1 MTEHAFRFSIDRGGT
16 FTDVYAEVPGKPGFR
31 VVKLLSEDPQN
42 YPDAPREGI
51 RRILEEVTGTP
62 FPKEGFSAEA
72 VEWIRM
78 GTTVATNALLERKGA
93 RTALVITQGFQDLL
107 QIGNQTRPKLFD
119 LEIRKL
125 DLLYEQVIEVEER
138 VRLLQKNEAE
148 GRRQEA
154 EGGELEVV
162 EGTTGE
168 PFLVLANPDVEAVRS
183 QLRAVYDSGI
193 RALAVVFTHAYAVPD
208 HERKIGELAREIGFT
223 QISLS
228 HEVMPMVKMVAR
240 GDTTTVDA
248 YLTPHIRNYLDSF
261 RAGFSDG
268 LESSQLLFMQSDG
281 GLTGADHFKGS
292 NAILSGPAGGVVG
305 YALTTDLGQPVI
317 GFDMGGTSTDVSR
330 YGTDYELTHETETA
344 GVRIQAPQMHIKTVA
359 AGGGSRLFFRNG
371 LFEVGPESAG
381 AHPGPVCYRKNGH
394 LAITDANLVLGR
406 LHPDYFPKIFGPTE
420 DQPLDAD
427 TTRRAFETLAD
438 QINTHSRERGLP
450 EMSLEDIALGFIR
463 VANEV
468 MVRPIRE
475 ISVMR
480 GFDTKEHVLA
490 CFGGAGGQ
498 HACAIARELGISRI
512 FIHRFAGILSA
523 YGMGLADV
531 VSEQQEPA
539 AAVLP
544 TTNSP
549 LGAASGG
556 ADDTPETLLQAIEH
570 GQYLP
575 QQLPPAVDRTQAQAT
590 LRTAEALAQR
600 IHRAVQ
606 ADHVAEYTSLPD
618 SRERFRARRA
628 VFERIKP
635 QEEVAL
641 REWAV
646 AEGLMLTGED
656 CLCQWERDGKLGGT
670 EHQIW
675 LDEQAGRVFK
685 LNNLSFHV
693 CWLEYFHRLAL
704 HNHLFPDT
712 QMKLEGFVEC
722 DGTLMPVTSQAVIQA
737 VRGATREETQLF
749 MQRLGF
755 APISGKA
762 NDYLHAEQGL
772 IAEDLHDEN
781 VLIDIMGSIVILDPV
796 MYLDESSKLERL
808 QRWAAAELP
817 SRQPGNSLK
826 VLAQRLDTLAEQGRD
841 ELLAQGHAPEHI
853 EVKRFLNLRYQGTD
867 TALMIPEPEATTYD
881 ASLTNCGLGF
891 SNASAELQSSVS
903 LPNFAESFKETYR
916 REFGFELANRDILV
930 DDVRVRAVAKSPG
943 LQKFPIPQKTEPPQS
958 DHHTRCYFEG
968 GWHDTP
974 IFLLEQLGAGQRL
987 NGPAIL
993 MQDTSTILIEPGC
1006 FAEITEFGDVVITVE
1021 TRTQREIG
1029 TQSDPIQLSIFS
1041 NLFMS
1046 IAEQMGRT
1054 LQRTAISTNIK
1065 ERLDFSCAIFDES
1078 GGLVANAPHVPVHLG
1093 AMSDAVRRQIELQG
1107 ENLRE
1112 GDVLVSNHP
1121 IAGGS
1126 HLPDITVI
1134 TPVWRDGRPIFFVA
1148 SRGHHADIGGISP
1161 GSMPPFSRKLIEEG
1175 ACIKSFKL
1183 VENGVFNEEG
1193 ITELLLEPG
1202 TLPRGPGE
1210 ASMSGAR
1217 LLSDNL
1223 SDLKAQ
1229 IAANQRG
1236 IDLLLEMVD
1245 HYSLDVVQAYMW
1257 HIQANA
1263 EEAVR
1268 HMLTDLSAREGLKEV
1283 DSLSAQDFLDDGSP
1297 IVLKITIDRRDGSAI
1312 FDFTGTGSELWGNL
1326 NAPRAVTS
1334 SAILYGLRCLIPQ
1347 DIPLNQGCLNPIQV
1361 IVPEG
1366 TLLSPSEHAGVV
1378 GGNVLTSQRITD
1390 VILRAFH
1397 ACAASQ
1403 GCTNNF
1409 TFGNERFGYYETIG
1423 GGAGAGASWHGQSGV
1438 HTHMTNTR
1446 ITDPEILERRFPVML
1461 REFSIRP
1468 NTGGNGKFRGGDGLV
1483 REVEFLEPLNAAILS
1498 ERRVYAPY
1506 GLDGGEPGVC
1516 GRNLF
1521 LRNDGTTLSLGGK
1534 NEIRAE
1540 VGERFRIETP
1550 GGGGYGTSDK
1560 ERNG

>member
-1 MTEHAFRFSIDRGGT
+1 MTQSTFRFSIDRGGT
-16 FTDVYAEVPGKPGFR
+16 FTDVYAEVPGKPEFR

-51 RRILEEVTGTP
+51 RRILEEVTGKA
-62 FPKEGFSAEA
+62 FPKESFSAAA

-93 RTALVITQGFQDLL
+93 RTALVITQGFRDLL

-138 VRLLQKNEAE
+138 VRLLQKKEAE
-148 GRRQEA
+148 GNREKA
-154 EGGELEVV
+154 EDTRLEII

-168 PFLVLANPDVEAVRS
+168 QFVVLAKPDLDVIRPKLQE
-183 QLRAVYDSGI
+183 VYDSGI

-208 HERKIGELAREIGFT
+208 HEQWLGELAREIGFT

-305 YALTTDLGQPVI
+305 YARTTSIKNFNRQLPII

-381 AHPGPVCYRKNGH
+381 AHPGPVCYRKHGH

-406 LHPDYFPKIFGPTE
+406 LHPGYFPKIFGPTE
-420 DQPLDAD
+420 DQALDVEA
-427 TTRRAFETLAD
+427 TRSAFAKLTVT
-438 QINTHSRERGLP
+438 INAHSRERGLP
-450 EMSLEDIALGFIR
+450 EMSAEQVALGFVR

-512 FIHRFAGILSA
+512 FIHRFAGVLSA
-523 YGMGLADV
+523 YGMGLANIV
-531 VSEQQEPA
+531 EERQEPA
-539 AAVLP
+539 ALVYDADTKSTLSARLNSLNTVA
-544 TTNSP
+544 TN
-549 LGAASGG
+549 A
-556 ADDTPETLLQAIEH
+556 LLQQGYPQSQIE
-570 GQYLP
+570 
-575 QQLPPAVDRTQAQAT
+575 
-590 LRTAEALAQR
+590 
-600 IHRAVQ
+600 
-606 ADHVAEYTSLPD
+606 S
-618 SRERFRARRA
+618 
-628 VFERIKP
+628 
-635 QEEVAL
+635 
-641 REWAV
+641 
-646 AEGLMLTGED
+646 
-656 CLCQWERDGKLGGT
+656 
-670 EHQIW
+670 
-675 LDEQAGRVFK
+675 
-685 LNNLSFHV
+685 
-693 CWLEYFHRLAL
+693 
-704 HNHLFPDT
+704 
-712 QMKLEGFVEC
+712 
-722 DGTLMPVTSQAVIQA
+722 
-737 VRGATREETQLF
+737 
-749 MQRLGF
+749 
-755 APISGKA
+755 
-762 NDYLHAEQGL
+762 
-772 IAEDLHDEN
+772 
-781 VLIDIMGSIVILDPV
+781 
-796 MYLDESSKLERL
+796 
-808 QRWAAAELP
+808 
-817 SRQPGNSLK
+817 
-826 VLAQRLDTLAEQGRD
+826 
-841 ELLAQGHAPEHI
+841 
-853 EVKRFLNLRYQGTD
+853 KRFLNLRYQGTD
-867 TALMIPEPEATTYD
+867 TALMIPEPESLTYN
-881 ASLTNCGLGF
+881 AELTNCSLGF
-891 SNASAELQSSVS
+891 ANSSPELQSS
-903 LPNFAESFKETYR
+903 AGSFPDYGQAFREIYR
-916 REFGFELANRDILV
+916 REFGFELVNRDILV
-930 DDVRVRAVAKSPG
+930 DDVRVRVTANSPS
-943 LQKFPIPQKTEPPQS
+943 LQKFPIANKSGTPQPDSQ
-958 DHHTRCYFEG
+958 TRCYFES

-974 IFLLEQLGAGQRL
+974 IFLLDQLGAGQRL
-987 NGPAIL
+987 DGPAIL

-1021 TRTQREIG
+1021 TKTQREIG

-1107 ENLRE
+1107 NQLRE

-1134 TPVWRDGRPIFFVA
+1134 TPVWRDGHPIFFIA

-1161 GSMPPFSRKLIEEG
+1161 GSMPPFSRKLLEEG
-1175 ACIKSFKL
+1175 VCIKSFKL

-1217 LLSDNL
+1217 QLSDNL

-1229 IAANQRG
+1229 VAANQRG
-1236 IDLLLEMVD
+1236 IDLLLEMVE
-1245 HYSLDVVQAYMW
+1245 HYSLDVVQAYMQ

-1263 EEAVR
+1263 EAAVR
-1268 HMLTDLSAREGLKEV
+1268 QMLTDLSEREGLKKV

-1297 IVLKITIDRRDGSAI
+1297 IVLKITIDRRDGSAV
-1312 FDFTGTGSELWGNL
+1312 FDFTGTGPELWGNL
-1326 NAPRAVTS
+1326 NAPRAVTN

-1347 DIPLNQGCLNPIQV
+1347 DIPLNQGCLNPIKV

-1366 TLLSPSEHAGVV
+1366 TLLSPSEHAAVV
-1378 GGNVLTSQRITD
+1378 GGNVLTSQRVTD
-1390 VILRAFH
+1390 VIFRAFH

-1409 TFGNERFGYYETIG
+1409 TFGNEHFGYYETIG

-1461 REFSIRP
+1461 REFSIRQG
-1468 NTGGNGKFRGGDGLV
+1468 TGGDGKFRGGDGLV

-1506 GLDGGEPGVC
+1506 GLDGGEPGTC

-1521 LRNDGTTLSLGGK
+1521 LRKDGTTLSLGGK
-1534 NEIRAE
+1534 NEIHAE
-1540 VGERFRIETP
+1540 AGERFRIETP
-1550 GGGGYGTSDK
+1550 GGGGYGTPDK
-1560 ERNG
+1560 KSK

>member
-1 MTEHAFRFSIDRGGT
+1 MTQSTFRFSIDRGGT
-16 FTDVYAEVPGKPGFR
+16 FTDVYAEVPGKPEFR

-51 RRILEEVTGTP
+51 RRILEEVTGKA
-62 FPKEGFSAEA
+62 FPKESFSAAA

-93 RTALVITQGFQDLL
+93 RTALVITQGFRDLL

-138 VRLLQKNEAE
+138 VRLLQKKEAE
-148 GRRQEA
+148 GNREKA
-154 EGGELEVV
+154 EDTRLEII

-168 PFLVLANPDVEAVRS
+168 QFVVLAKPDLDVIRPKL
-183 QLRAVYDSGI
+183 QGVYDSGI

-208 HERKIGELAREIGFT
+208 HEQWLGELAREIGFT

-305 YALTTDLGQPVI
+305 YARTTSIKNFNRQLSII

-381 AHPGPVCYRKNGH
+381 AHPGPACYRKHGH

-406 LHPDYFPKIFGPTE
+406 LHPGYFPKIFGPTE
-420 DQPLDAD
+420 DQALDVEA
-427 TTRRAFETLAD
+427 TRSAFAKLTAT
-438 QINTHSRERGLP
+438 INAHSRERGLP
-450 EMSLEDIALGFIR
+450 EMSAEQVALGFVR

-512 FIHRFAGILSA
+512 FIHRFAGVLSA
-523 YGMGLADV
+523 YGMGLANIV
-531 VSEQQEPA
+531 EERQEPA
-539 AAVLP
+539 ALVYDADTKSTLSARLNSLNTVA
-544 TTNSP
+544 TN
-549 LGAASGG
+549 A
-556 ADDTPETLLQAIEH
+556 LLQQGYPQSLIE
-570 GQYLP
+570 
-575 QQLPPAVDRTQAQAT
+575 
-590 LRTAEALAQR
+590 
-600 IHRAVQ
+600 
-606 ADHVAEYTSLPD
+606 S
-618 SRERFRARRA
+618 
-628 VFERIKP
+628 
-635 QEEVAL
+635 
-641 REWAV
+641 
-646 AEGLMLTGED
+646 
-656 CLCQWERDGKLGGT
+656 
-670 EHQIW
+670 
-675 LDEQAGRVFK
+675 
-685 LNNLSFHV
+685 
-693 CWLEYFHRLAL
+693 
-704 HNHLFPDT
+704 
-712 QMKLEGFVEC
+712 
-722 DGTLMPVTSQAVIQA
+722 
-737 VRGATREETQLF
+737 
-749 MQRLGF
+749 
-755 APISGKA
+755 
-762 NDYLHAEQGL
+762 
-772 IAEDLHDEN
+772 
-781 VLIDIMGSIVILDPV
+781 
-796 MYLDESSKLERL
+796 
-808 QRWAAAELP
+808 
-817 SRQPGNSLK
+817 
-826 VLAQRLDTLAEQGRD
+826 
-841 ELLAQGHAPEHI
+841 
-853 EVKRFLNLRYQGTD
+853 KRFLNLRYQGTD
-867 TALMIPEPEATTYD
+867 TALMIPEPESLTYN
-881 ASLTNCGLGF
+881 AKLTNCGLGF
-891 SNASAELQSSVS
+891 ANSSPELQSS
-903 LPNFAESFKETYR
+903 AGSFPDYGQAFREIYR
-916 REFGFELANRDILV
+916 REFGFELVNRDILV
-930 DDVRVRAVAKSPG
+930 DDVRVRVTANSPS
-943 LQKFPIPQKTEPPQS
+943 LQKFPIANKSGTPQPDSQ
-958 DHHTRCYFEG
+958 TRCYFES
-968 GWHDTP
+968 GWHNTP
-974 IFLLEQLGAGQRL
+974 IFLLDQLGAGQRL
-987 NGPAIL
+987 DGPAIL

-1021 TRTQREIG
+1021 TKTQLEIG

-1107 ENLRE
+1107 NQLRE

-1134 TPVWRDGRPIFFVA
+1134 TPVWRDGRPIFFIA

-1161 GSMPPFSRKLIEEG
+1161 GSMPPFSRKLLEEG
-1175 ACIKSFKL
+1175 VCIKSFKL

-1217 LLSDNL
+1217 QLSDNL

-1229 IAANQRG
+1229 VAANQRG
-1236 IDLLLEMVD
+1236 IDLLLEMVE
-1245 HYSLDVVQAYMW
+1245 HYSLDVVQAYMQ

-1263 EEAVR
+1263 EAAVR
-1268 HMLTDLSAREGLKEV
+1268 QMLTDLSEREGLKKV

-1297 IVLKITIDRRDGSAI
+1297 IVLKITIDRRDGSAV
-1312 FDFTGTGSELWGNL
+1312 FDFTGTGPELWGNL
-1326 NAPRAVTS
+1326 NAPRAVTN

-1347 DIPLNQGCLNPIQV
+1347 DIPLNQGCLNPIKV

-1366 TLLSPSEHAGVV
+1366 TLLSPSEHAAVV
-1378 GGNVLTSQRITD
+1378 GGNVLTSQRVTD

-1461 REFSIRP
+1461 REFSIRQG
-1468 NTGGNGKFRGGDGLV
+1468 TGGDGKFRGGDGLV

-1506 GLDGGEPGVC
+1506 GLDGGEPGTC

-1534 NEIRAE
+1534 NEIHAE
-1540 VGERFRIETP
+1540 AGERFRIETP
-1550 GGGGYGTSDK
+1550 GGGGYGTPEKKSK
-1560 ERNG
+1560 

>member
-1 MTEHAFRFSIDRGGT
+1 MTQSTFRFSIDRGGT
-16 FTDVYAEVPGKPGFR
+16 FTDVYAEVPGKPEFR

-51 RRILEEVTGTP
+51 RRILEEVTGKA
-62 FPKEGFSAEA
+62 FPKESFSAAA

-93 RTALVITQGFQDLL
+93 RTALVITQGFRDLL

-138 VRLLQKNEAE
+138 VRLLQKKEAE
-148 GRRQEA
+148 GNREKA
-154 EGGELEVV
+154 EDTRLEII

-168 PFLVLANPDVEAVRS
+168 QFVVLAKPDLDVIRPKL
-183 QLRAVYDSGI
+183 QGVYDSGI

-208 HERKIGELAREIGFT
+208 HEQWLGELAREIGFT

-305 YALTTDLGQPVI
+305 YARTTSIKNFNRQLSII

-381 AHPGPVCYRKNGH
+381 AHPGPACYRKHGH

-406 LHPDYFPKIFGPTE
+406 LHPGYFPKIFGPTE
-420 DQPLDAD
+420 DQALDVEA
-427 TTRRAFETLAD
+427 TRSAFAKLTAT
-438 QINTHSRERGLP
+438 INAHSRERGLP
-450 EMSLEDIALGFIR
+450 EMSAEQVALGFVR

-512 FIHRFAGILSA
+512 FIHRFAGVLSA
-523 YGMGLADV
+523 YGMGLANIV
-531 VSEQQEPA
+531 EERQEPA
-539 AAVLP
+539 ALVYDADTKSTLSARLNSLNTVA
-544 TTNSP
+544 TN
-549 LGAASGG
+549 A
-556 ADDTPETLLQAIEH
+556 LLQQGYPQSQIE
-570 GQYLP
+570 
-575 QQLPPAVDRTQAQAT
+575 
-590 LRTAEALAQR
+590 
-600 IHRAVQ
+600 
-606 ADHVAEYTSLPD
+606 S
-618 SRERFRARRA
+618 
-628 VFERIKP
+628 
-635 QEEVAL
+635 
-641 REWAV
+641 
-646 AEGLMLTGED
+646 
-656 CLCQWERDGKLGGT
+656 
-670 EHQIW
+670 
-675 LDEQAGRVFK
+675 
-685 LNNLSFHV
+685 
-693 CWLEYFHRLAL
+693 
-704 HNHLFPDT
+704 
-712 QMKLEGFVEC
+712 
-722 DGTLMPVTSQAVIQA
+722 
-737 VRGATREETQLF
+737 
-749 MQRLGF
+749 
-755 APISGKA
+755 
-762 NDYLHAEQGL
+762 
-772 IAEDLHDEN
+772 
-781 VLIDIMGSIVILDPV
+781 
-796 MYLDESSKLERL
+796 
-808 QRWAAAELP
+808 
-817 SRQPGNSLK
+817 
-826 VLAQRLDTLAEQGRD
+826 
-841 ELLAQGHAPEHI
+841 
-853 EVKRFLNLRYQGTD
+853 KRFLNLRYQGTD
-867 TALMIPEPEATTYD
+867 TALMIPEPESLTYN
-881 ASLTNCGLGF
+881 AELTNCGLGF
-891 SNASAELQSSVS
+891 ANSSPELQSS
-903 LPNFAESFKETYR
+903 AGSFPDYGQAFREIYR
-916 REFGFELANRDILV
+916 REFGFELVNRDILV
-930 DDVRVRAVAKSPG
+930 DDVRVRVTANSPS
-943 LQKFPIPQKTEPPQS
+943 LQKFPIANKSGTPQPDSQ
-958 DHHTRCYFEG
+958 TRCYFES
-968 GWHDTP
+968 GWHNTP
-974 IFLLEQLGAGQRL
+974 IFLLDQLGAGQRL
-987 NGPAIL
+987 DGPAIL

-1021 TRTQREIG
+1021 TKTQLEIG

-1107 ENLRE
+1107 NQLRE

-1134 TPVWRDGRPIFFVA
+1134 TPVWRDGRPIFFIA

-1161 GSMPPFSRKLIEEG
+1161 GSMPPFSRKLLEEG
-1175 ACIKSFKL
+1175 VCIKSFKL

-1217 LLSDNL
+1217 QLSDNL

-1229 IAANQRG
+1229 VAANQRG
-1236 IDLLLEMVD
+1236 IDLLLEMVE
-1245 HYSLDVVQAYMW
+1245 HYSLDVVQAYMQ

-1263 EEAVR
+1263 EAAVR
-1268 HMLTDLSAREGLKEV
+1268 QMLTDLSEREGLKKV

-1297 IVLKITIDRRDGSAI
+1297 IVLKITIDRRDGSAV
-1312 FDFTGTGSELWGNL
+1312 FDFTGTGPELWGNL
-1326 NAPRAVTS
+1326 NAPRAVTN

-1347 DIPLNQGCLNPIQV
+1347 DIPLNQGCLNPIKV

-1366 TLLSPSEHAGVV
+1366 TLLSPSEHAAVV
-1378 GGNVLTSQRITD
+1378 GGNVLTSQRVTD

-1461 REFSIRP
+1461 REFSIRQG
-1468 NTGGNGKFRGGDGLV
+1468 TGGDGKFRGGDGLV

-1506 GLDGGEPGVC
+1506 GLDGGEPGTC

-1534 NEIRAE
+1534 NEIHAE
-1540 VGERFRIETP
+1540 AGERFRIETP
-1550 GGGGYGTSDK
+1550 GGGGYGTPEKKSK
-1560 ERNG
+1560 